1 MSSFSDKSGQCRG
14 SAKDGVIQVW
24 LKDMRKT
31 EFCASVTLAEIDR
44 ALGVHGNSNYVLW
57 SIAER
62 IIGDASDRW
71 IEGTKDPVLREK
83 RRYIDANDTTFGRA
97 APLHSRQIDSA
108 ARVLRALYKAETGR
122 APASW
127 FERAKSNA

>member
-44 ALGVHGNSNYVLW
+44 ALGVHGNSYYVLR

-62 IIGDASDRW
+62 IIGDATDRW

-83 RRYIDANDTTFGRA
+83 RRYTDANDTVFGRA
-97 APLHSRQIDSA
+97 APRAFPADRLSR
-108 ARVLRALYKAETGR
+108 ARASRALCRGDRRSAHVMV
-122 APASW
+122 
-127 FERAKSNA
+127 